1 MNYYKILKIY
11 RHIESPRIKL
21 LGILALHLSGRRYI
35 NVFLDPVLACN
46 LRCQMCYFSD
56 AEARKN
62 LHGQFSLDD
71 LTALSRSLFPYA
83 LKVQIGCGAE
93 PTVSKNLA
101 DIIRLAKAEQVP
113 YISMTTNGNLLT
125 EEKLRELVD
134 AGLSE
139 ITISAHGFTK
149 ETYEQLMQGAH
160 FDLFLQLIESLK
172 AIRKEHPDFN
182 IRLNYTVNED
192 NVEELILFSKLF
204 KGVLPNELQIRPIQ
218 NIGDSSYKNFR
229 LDKIRQGY
237 LQWIQPVVD
246 FCNANGITCLYPT
259 LENLSELEMEGQK
272 QEPQNNPADELPY
285 FHISPYEGW
294 KEKINPYHEGF
305 KDYCR
310 RTHRV
315 QFILRSL
322 IGLKEKKTENLDIT
336 KNLNYNVK

>member
-1 MNYYKILKIY
+1 MVSSHSTTS
-11 RHIESPRIKL
+11 RPSPVR
-21 LGILALHLSGRRYI
+21 
-35 NVFLDPVLACN
+35 F
-46 LRCQMCYFSD
+46 
-56 AEARKN
+56 
-62 LHGQFSLDD
+62 
-71 LTALSRSLFPYA
+71 FPYA

-172 AIRKEHPDFN
+172 AVRKEHLDFN

-294 KEKINPYHEGF
+294 KGKINPYHESF

-322 IGLKEKKTENLDIT
+322 VGLKEKKAENLDIT